1 MPTEQDLTAALARP
15 DALPR
20 RLREALAHRRPTAD
34 GPDDAKHAGVLVPL
48 RFHADDWHVIL
59 NLRSQHV
66 GEHKGE
72 VAFPGGRLEPEDI
85 DMRAGALRET
95 WEEMGVRSE
104 HIDILG
110 DLSAVHTRTGYLVWP
125 TVGTVPHPY
134 DFVTDEREVA
144 EVIEI
149 PLSHLLGGT
158 AVRHEGRLQPDGTV
172 MYRPSYVHG
181 DYVVYGAT
189 AWILEQLL
197 DVVRALPGSIANE

>member
-1 MPTEQDLTAALARP
+1 LPTEQDLTAALAGP
-15 DALPR
+15 DALPS
-20 RLREALAHRRPTAD
+20 RLREALARRRPAAD
-34 GPDDAKHAGVLVPL
+34 GPDDAKPAGVLVPL
-48 RFHADDWHVIL
+48 RFHDGDWHVIL

-85 DMRAGALRET
+85 DMRTCALRET

-104 HIDILG
+104 HVDILG

-172 MYRPSYVHG
+172 IYRPSYVHN